1 MSESATKAE
10 RTIEAHHSYK
20 ETQNSDTAR
29 EYRRHI
35 RRFRDYL
42 AEHTDTTLWD
52 AHSGHAEDYYVWMK
66 DTKGYS
72 PSSVRVA
79 HAALSDFYD
88 QVDKFGEDGRRGFPQ
103 VTFDQDPTE
112 YATPERIDGM
122 HTSSKKDVE
131 GGDKPLTRDEVAD
144 LIENVPAPTVRNQLM
159 CKLLYQ
165 TGMRRSELV
174 RVKISHIDRER
185 RHIAVYGKKTEDPR
199 DVWYQPS
206 LDSLLSMWIEGDRN
220 AVFHAEDSPY
230 LFPTRRQERMDEQTV
245 TDVVTTAAE
254 NAGLQEVVYRGKP
267 PEGEVEAD
275 QGRAIHRVGA
285 HTLRKSF
292 GVHFINDGGD
302 ISFLADIL
310 GHDDIETTKE
320 NYLKYSTKDLENSV
334 RRHGPSI

>member
-1 MSESATKAE
+1 MSETTTKAE
-10 RTIEAHHSYK
+10 RAISAHHSYK
-20 ETQNSDTAR
+20 AKQSDNTAR

-42 AEHTDTTLWD
+42 AEQTDATLWD
-52 AHSGHAEDYYVWMK
+52 AHSGHAEDFYEFMLQ
-66 DTKGYS
+66 DQGYA

-79 HAALSDFYD
+79 HAALGDFYD
-88 QVDKFGEDGRRGFPQ
+88 QFDRFGEEGRRGFPQ
-103 VTFDQDPTE
+103 VSVAQDPTE

-122 HTSSKKDVE
+122 HKSSKKDVE
-131 GGDKPLTRDEVAD
+131 GGDRPLTSEEVQELVD
-144 LIENVPAPTVRNQLM
+144 SVPAPTVRNQLM
-159 CKLLYQ
+159 VRLLYQ

-174 RVKISHIDRER
+174 RVKLDHIDRDAR
-185 RHIAVYGKKTEDPR
+185 RVAVYGKKTEDPR
-199 DVWYQPS
+199 TVWYQPS
-206 LDSLLSMWIEGDRN
+206 LDSLLSMWIEGDRD
-220 AVFHAEDSPY
+220 AVFNAAESPY

-245 TDVVTTAAE
+245 TDVVTEAAE
-254 NAGLQEVVYRGKP
+254 NAGLQEVVY
-267 PEGEVEAD
+267 EN
-275 QGRAIHRVGA
+275 RAGQEIRRVGA

-302 ISFLADIL
+302 ISFLADLL

>member
-1 MSESATKAE
+1 MSQTTKAE
-10 RTIEAHHSYK
+10 RAIEAYHQYK
-20 ETQNSDTAR
+20 EKQSASTAR
-29 EYRRHI
+29 EYRRHV

-42 AEHTDTTLWD
+42 ADYTEATLWD
-52 AHSGHAEDYYVWMK
+52 CHSGHAEDYYQWMK
-66 DTKGYS
+66 DDKGYA

-79 HAALSDFYD
+79 HASLGDFYNTLET
-88 QVDKFGEDGRRGFPQ
+88 FGTDGRRGFPE
-103 VTFDQDPTE
+103 VSVAQDPTE
-112 YATPERIDGM
+112 HATPERLDGM
-122 HTSSKKDVE
+122 YSQSKKDKRN
-131 GGDKPLTRDEVAD
+131 GDKPLSKEEVAE
-144 LIENVPAPTVRNQLM
+144 LIENVPAPTVRNELICRM
-159 CKLLYQ
+159 LYQ

-174 RVKISHIDRER
+174 RIKLDDIDRNN
-185 RHIAVYGKKTEDPR
+185 RHIAVFGKKTGEPR
-199 DVWYQPS
+199 NVWYQPS
-206 LDSLLSMWIEGDRN
+206 LDSLLSLWIEGDRN

-254 NAGLQEVVYRGKP
+254 NANLQETVYETKRPSNAKDGHKT
-267 PEGEVEAD
+267 PEV
-275 QGRAIHRVGA
+275 RRVGA

-302 ISFLADIL
+302 ISFLADLL

>member
-1 MSESATKAE
+1 MSEATTKAE
-10 RTIEAHHSYK
+10 RAIEAHHSYK
-20 ETQNSDTAR
+20 SKQSEGTAR

-42 AEHTDTTLWD
+42 AEHTETTLWD
-52 AHSGHAEDYYVWMK
+52 AHSGHAEDYYQWMK
-66 DTKGYS
+66 DTKDYA
-72 PSSVRVA
+72 PASVRVA
-79 HAALSDFYD
+79 HAALSDFYE
-88 QVDKFGEDGRRGFPQ
+88 QLETFGEDGRRGFPQ
-103 VTFDQDPTE
+103 VSVAQDPTE
-112 YATPERIDGM
+112 YATPERLDGM

-131 GGDKPLTRDEVAD
+131 GGDTPLTREEVAELVD
-144 LIENVPAPTVRNQLM
+144 HVPEPTVRNELM
-159 CKLLYQ
+159 CRLLYQ

-174 RVKISHIDRER
+174 RVKIDHIDREN

-254 NAGLQEVVYRGKP
+254 RADLQETVYKTKR
-267 PEGEVEAD
+267 PENAKEGHKTPEV
-275 QGRAIHRVGA
+275 RRVGA

-310 GHDDIETTKE
+310 GHEDIETTKS